1 MSKEKLRRSAI
12 LLGVAVLF
20 ALAGYLLQKV
30 EDGGG
35 EPAPD
40 VPASELTPSSREQVD
55 LPESDGTRAATI
67 AAALRTLDAKGT
79 ATPGTAVPTANAA
92 SRDLAADEARGG
104 HTLARH
110 VGKTDAELRDR
121 LKAEPDISAAS
132 TYFDAATAGRVVA
145 EVLSRKSTELRKWE
159 ERDGSRPNLV
169 LRLDTGKPIGR
180 SIKQGQSNAREVD
193 SALVVLRWAGTGWF
207 VLTSYPEDR

>member
-1 MSKEKLRRSAI
+1 MSKEKLKRSAI

-30 EDGGG
+30 EGGGG
-35 EPAPD
+35 ESAPD
-40 VPASELTPSSREQVD
+40 VPASELTPSLDIDQLE
-55 LPESDGTRAATI
+55 LPTLSGSQ
-67 AAALRTLDAKGT
+67 AAALKTVSAERT
-79 ATPGTAVPTANAA
+79 ATPGAAVPAANAS

-110 VGKTDAELRDR
+110 VGKSDAELRAR

-132 TYFDAATAGRVVA
+132 TYFDADTAGRVVA
-145 EVLSRKSTELRKWE
+145 EVLSTKSNEVRKWE
-159 ERDGSRPNLV
+159 QRTGSRPNLV
-169 LRLDTGKPIGR
+169 LRLDTGERIGR
-180 SIKQGQSNAREVD
+180 SIRQGQSNAREVD
-193 SALVVLRWAGTGWF
+193 SAVVVLRWTGSDWY

>member
-1 MSKEKLRRSAI
+1 MSKEKLKRSAI
-12 LLGVAVLF
+12 LLGVAVVF

-35 EPAPD
+35 ESAPD
-40 VPASELTPSSREQVD
+40 VPAAELTPAPSGGTVIFAGPSSAPLLTSTAKAIQTRS
-55 LPESDGTRAATI
+55 SDT
-67 AAALRTLDAKGT
+67 
-79 ATPGTAVPTANAA
+79 A

-110 VGKTDAELRDR
+110 VGKTDAELRSR

-132 TYFDAATAGRVVA
+132 TYFDADTAARVVA
-145 EVLSRKSTELRKWE
+145 EVLSRKSDEVRKWE
-159 ERDGSRPNLV
+159 QRTGSRPNLV
-169 LRLDTGKPIGR
+169 LRLDTGEPIGR
-180 SIKQGQSNAREVD
+180 SIRQGQSNAREVE
-193 SALVVLRWAGTGWF
+193 SAVVVLRWTGSDWF